1 MGPGHWDLVIGIWS
15 LVMDFYNIANIILR
29 LLFRILLR
37 VQVTGLERIPRQ
49 GPLIVA
55 SNHVSFLDPLL
66 AGVLF
71 PRRLIFMSKIENYQ
85 IPIFGLLVRAYSAF
99 PIRRGEVDRAA
110 LRQSMAVLHAGQ
122 ALYMAPE
129 GTRSPDGRLQ
139 AGHDGMTLIATRTGA
154 PVLPVATWGGENFK
168 HDIRRM
174 HRTEVHL
181 IVGEPFHY
189 VSSTPKPGRDELRV
203 MTTET
208 MYRIAQLLPPERRG
222 VYADID
228 QATQDYLSFDTWKIE
243 P

>member
-1 MGPGHWDLVIGIWS
+1 
-15 LVMDFYNIANIILR
+15 MDFYNFANIILR

-37 VQVTGLERIPRQ
+37 VHVTGLERVPRQ
-49 GPLIVA
+49 GPLLVA

-66 AGVLF
+66 AGALF

-85 IPIFGLLVRAYSAF
+85 IPILGLLVRAYSAF

-110 LRQSMAVLHAGQ
+110 LRQSMAVLQAGQ

-139 AGHDGMTLIATRTGA
+139 AGHDGLALIATRTGA
-154 PVLPVATWGGENFK
+154 PVLPIATWGGENFK
-168 HDIRRM
+168 HDIRRL

-181 IVGEPFHY
+181 VVGEPFRY
-189 VSSTPKPGRDELRV
+189 VSTLSKPRRDELRT
-203 MTTET
+203 MTTEM

-222 VYADID
+222 VYADLEH
-228 QATQDYLSFDTWKIE
+228 ATHLHLRKG
-243 P
+243 